1 MLCTCGN
8 KLTTLKKDYKYI
20 ESGLDNI
27 VFIGIPVFECKQC
40 GEEFPEIKNIEL
52 IHNIIAFILVKKESL
67 LNGKEI
73 KFIRKQMGLNEKDFA
88 ALISVDPVSV
98 SRWENLKS
106 EISITNDKLIRML
119 FIQKIEEECNKVASD
134 VLQYIKSIRKD
145 ARPASRIKIP
155 YENISNKSFCLTF

>member
-1 MLCTCGN
+1 M
-8 KLTTLKKDYKYI
+8 
-20 ESGLDNI
+20 
-27 VFIGIPVFECKQC
+27 
-40 GEEFPEIKNIEL
+40 
-52 IHNIIAFILVKKESL
+52 

-73 KFIRKQMGLNEKDFA
+73 KFILKQIGLNEKDFA

-145 ARPASRIKIP
+145 AQQLHA
-155 YENISNKSFCLTF
+155 